1 MTTYETIAAP
11 QDWLC
16 THCGRPRS
24 AHTCLEGF
32 AHQKLDFVAMT
43 RVRNEERWI
52 CAVLESIRPL
62 CAKVFLMDDHSTDRT
77 VEYAERFQPMVTVL
91 HSPFTGLNES
101 RDKNWL
107 YDQIILR
114 CEPEWIL
121 CIDGDEVLEA
131 NGPAIIRELCAANDI
146 LLPVPAFGE
155 IRATPQGPVTWNGWR
170 WAFPETIMIDRPSEL
185 HWYARSAFS
194 LPIAFMWDSRETVR
208 VDRIYGDFWRPSLFR
223 PFIPDVN
230 KPDDMKV
237 AQEFRF
243 KSTPFGRHVNSDQPN
258 LHCSSVPQRRIH
270 GRGLCPARLKHYGYM
285 YREDRVRKLD
295 YYTSIDWKND
305 SEGEYRH
312 MVAGDM
318 VELAELPRV
327 QELQRGGILTDAD
340 VNRLLDAPADAR
352 LLHAGPRVI
361 EPFDESR
368 PWPVSDWAKGQHP

>member
-1 MTTYETIAAP
+1 MTTYDTIAGP
-11 QDWLC
+11 ESWLC

-32 AHQKLDFVAMT
+32 AHLKVDFVAML
-43 RVRNEERWI
+43 RVKDEERWI
-52 CAVLESIRPL
+52 SGVLESIRPL
-62 CAKVFLMDDHSTDRT
+62 CAKVFIMDDHSTDRT
-77 VEYAERFQPMVTVL
+77 VEYAERFGPLVTVL
-91 HSPFTGLNES
+91 PSPFEGLNES

-107 YDQIILR
+107 YDQIMIR

-131 NGPAIIRELCAANDI
+131 NGPQIIRE
-146 LLPVPAFGE
+146 
-155 IRATPQGPVTWNGWR
+155 T
-170 WAFPETIMIDRPSEL
+170 IDRDHLPTGERL
-185 HWYARSAFS
+185 RQAYS

-223 PFIPDVN
+223 PFVPDPA

-285 YREDRVRKLD
+285 WREDRVRKLD
-295 YYTSIDWKND
+295 YYTSIDWKNE
-305 SEGEYRH
+305 SEGWYRH
-312 MVAGDM
+312 MVAGDG
-318 VELAELPRV
+318 VTIEELPRV
-327 QELQRGGILTDAD
+327 QALVAQGILTPED
-340 VNRLLDAPADAR
+340 VTTLLDAPANAR
-352 LLHAGPRVI
+352 LLHAGPREIV
-361 EPFDESR
+361 EFDER
-368 PWPVSDWAKGQHP
+368 KPMIISDWAKGQHP

>member
-1 MTTYETIAAP
+1 MTTYDAIAAP

-16 THCGRPRS
+16 THCGRARS

-32 AHQKLDFVAMT
+32 AHQKLDFVAMI
-43 RVRNEERWI
+43 RAKNEERWI
-52 CAVLESIRPL
+52 SAVLESIRPL

-77 VEYAERFQPMVTVL
+77 VEFAKRFEPMVSVL
-91 HSPFTGLNES
+91 PSPFEGLNES

-107 YDQIILR
+107 YDQIIMR

-131 NGPAIIRELCAANDI
+131 NGPDIIRHTCA
-146 LLPVPAFGE
+146 E
-155 IRATPQGPVTWNGWR
+155 Q
-170 WAFPETIMIDRPSEL
+170 PERQ
-185 HWYARSAFS
+185 AFS
-194 LPIAFMWDSRETVR
+194 LQIAFMWDSRETVR
-208 VDRIYGDFWRPSLFR
+208 VDRIYRDFWRPSLFR

-285 YREDRVRKLD
+285 WREDRVRKLD

-305 SEGEYRH
+305 SENWYRH

-318 VELAELPRV
+318 PVIEELPRV
-327 QELQRGGILTDAD
+327 QELVCRGILTDTD
-340 VNRLLDAPADAR
+340 VAYLLDVPADQYM
-352 LLHAGPRVI
+352 LHAGPRVI
-361 EPFDESR
+361 EPFDETV
-368 PWPVSDWAKGQHP
+368 PWPITDWAKGQHP

>member
-16 THCGRPRS
+16 THCGRPRH
-24 AHTCLEGF
+24 AHTCLSGF
-32 AHQKLDFVAMT
+32 AHQKLDFVAML
-43 RVRNEERWI
+43 RVKDEERWI
-52 CAVLESIRPL
+52 SAVLESIRPL

-77 VEYAERFQPMVTVL
+77 VEYAKRFEPMVTVL
-91 HSPFTGLNES
+91 PSPFDGLNES

-107 YDQIILR
+107 YDQIIQR
-114 CEPEWIL
+114 CEPQWIL

-131 NGPAIIRELCAANDI
+131 NGPAIIRETIAAND
-146 LLPVPAFGE
+146 LLPPVP
-155 IRATPQGPVTWNGWR
+155 TP
-170 WAFPETIMIDRPSEL
+170 DCHPSEL
-185 HWYARSAFS
+185 HRYARMSYS

-223 PFIPDVN
+223 PFIPDPA

-237 AQEFRF
+237 AREFRF

-270 GRGLCPARLKHYGYM
+270 GRGLCPSRLKHYGYM
-285 YREDRVRKLD
+285 WREDRVRKLD

-305 SEGEYRH
+305 SEGWYKH

-318 VELAELPRV
+318 VDIAELPRIR
-327 QELQRGGILTDAD
+327 ELRARGILSDTDVAY
-340 VNRLLDAPADAR
+340 LLDAPADAH

-361 EPFDESR
+361 VPFDESK
-368 PWPVSDWAKGQHP
+368 PWPISDWAKGQHP